1 MEGYPIYEN
10 STTCTTT
17 DYYAPYGDITKQSTE
32 EILQNMGS
40 LRCTTF
46 HTMIEMKESLIQAM
60 KDNLA
65 ESNLAESNLVESNPA
80 ESNPAESNQTYD
92 PTDDQTDD
100 PTDDPTDDQ
109 TEYIERV
116 SDTFIEFMKQFN
128 ESRERLTL
136 CENNMKLAIDENKHH
151 IQTLT
156 KFIDF
161 IKDLTL
167 EPGQSNPII
176 KEINQVNDTLR
187 KQNKIELRK
196 QEYVSEKKIYSK
208 YLSILQLINQM
219 NTGSTCSICL
229 TDNVDT
235 YFIPCGHTAC
245 SGCNQRNRSL
255 KCPLCRKQ
263 IMKSKKLY
271 FT

>member
-1 MEGYPIYEN
+1 MEGYPIYDN

-32 EILQNMGS
+32 EILENMGS

-60 KDNLA
+60 RDTPGEMNPG
-65 ESNLAESNLVESNPA
+65 ETNPVETNPD
-80 ESNPAESNQTYD
+80 EQD
-92 PTDDQTDD
+92 
-100 PTDDPTDDQ
+100 
-109 TEYIERV
+109 EYIERV

-136 CENNMKLAIDENKHH
+136 CEMNMKLAIDENKHH

-161 IKDLTL
+161 IKELTL
-167 EPGQSNPII
+167 EPKQSNPII
-176 KEINQVNDTLR
+176 QEINQVNDTLR

-196 QEYVSEKKIYSK
+196 QEYLSEKKIYSK

-229 TDNVDT
+229 TNNVDT
-235 YFIPCGHTAC
+235 YFIPCGHTTC
-245 SGCNQRNRSL
+245 SDCNQRNQSL
-255 KCPLCRKQ
+255 KCPLCRKK